1 MLGVPQESGSV
12 YTIVPADDETRV
24 KRVHCTMLK
33 AVEKDALGHVSP
45 HGLLPQEESP
55 PEEEPSFEYDL
66 LVLCQPSSGTV
77 PARSLDRPTTSQVP
91 PPVPADEPSSLL
103 VTGPGNMS
111 PRRTPHQTAGQHS
124 NVHHLPR
131 PVGDVHVA
139 NPSVFAS
146 NSVSAFF
153 RPWS

>member
-24 KRVHCTMLK
+24 KRAHRTMLK
-33 AVEKDALGHVSP
+33 AVEENPLGHVSP

-66 LVLCQPSSGTV
+66 LFLGQPSSGTV

-91 PPVPADEPSSLL
+91 PPVPADDPSSLL
-103 VTGPGNMS
+103 VT
-111 PRRTPHQTAGQHS
+111 RQTAGQHS

-139 NPSVFAS
+139 NPSVSAS